1 MSRLKVLREMH
12 NLNMREVASKIG
24 IPYTTYVN
32 YEKGTREPNSEM
44 LIVLANFYGV
54 TIDYLIG
61 RDENQDNASVPTL
74 SEVSSM
80 DMVQNSKDVIYKIA
94 LNLQRLRKKANMSI
108 EQASKYSGLPSKTII
123 RFEQG
128 LKPPTVKQLFVLANL
143 YGSAVGIVWGFNKNN
158 EKIIETDVEMQIIDK
173 YRALDVHGKTVIE
186 TNIDL
191 EYKRMEELREQERE
205 MEKEQ
210 KHSENKI
217 IKFERPSIPD
227 YDVPTSAGPGQ
238 FLDVSSYKMV
248 TLGKDDPQDASFIV
262 TVKGHSMEPL
272 YRDGDKVFV
281 RQQPGVEVG
290 EIGLFMV
297 DNETYIKE
305 MGYGELISQNPKYP
319 NIKLRDGVSAY
330 CFGKIVGVKKQKP
343 IAMVAAYDSEI
354 KGVHAF
360 ESPVTEEELERIL
373 EEYNKK
379 IGDTHMDEFD

>member
-1 MSRLKVLREMH
+1 MGLEKISQLRKEKGFTIEQ
-12 NLNMREVASKIG
+12 LADEAG
-24 IPYTTYVN
+24 IPVSTIKKISAGITSN
-32 YEKGTREPNSEM
+32 PSFET
-44 LIVLANFYGV
+44 VLAISKALGCSLEEFMDAP
-54 TIDYLIG
+54 IIK
-61 RDENQDNASVPTL
+61 P
-74 SEVSSM
+74 VS
-80 DMVQNSKDVIYKIA
+80 IA
-94 LNLQRLRKKANMSI
+94 
-108 EQASKYSGLPSKTII
+108 EQKHL
-123 RFEQG
+123 
-128 LKPPTVKQLFVLANL
+128 
-143 YGSAVGIVWGFNKNN
+143 
-158 EKIIETDVEMQIIDK
+158 DK
-173 YRALDVHGKTVIE
+173 YRLLDDRGKSVVDGVLDI
-186 TNIDL
+186 
-191 EYKRMEELREQERE
+191 EYKYIEELRTPKVQDND
-205 MEKEQ
+205 
-210 KHSENKI
+210 NKI

-281 RQQPGVEVG
+281 RQQPGVDVG

-305 MGYGELISQNPKYP
+305 MGRGELISQNPKYP